1 MSNFKN
7 SVKVCKKVMSI
18 IGLDKIN
25 YNLQFNI
32 YFIIIM
38 KIL

>member
-25 YNLQFNI
+25 YNLPLNI
-32 YFIIIM
+32 YFKIIM